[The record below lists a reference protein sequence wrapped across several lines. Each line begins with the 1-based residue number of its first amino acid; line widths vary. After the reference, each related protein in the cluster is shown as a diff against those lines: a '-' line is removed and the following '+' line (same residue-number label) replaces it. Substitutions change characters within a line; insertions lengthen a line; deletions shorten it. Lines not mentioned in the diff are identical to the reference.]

1 MGNFWQDLRYG
12 ARMLARRPGF
22 TLVAVAALAL
32 GIGANSAI
40 FSVVNGVMLKP
51 LPFDGAERLLAVSV
65 RAANDGD
72 PIWDHSYPNF
82 TDIRDRSETLEGA
95 AAYYPAATFL
105 TGGEEP
111 ELVRGAMTTADL
123 FPMLGAQAA
132 MGRTFTREDDQTG
145 ARRVALLSH
154 GFWERRYG
162 ANPDIVGQE
171 IMLGSRPT
179 LVLGVMP
186 KGFKFPVQTNNVD
199 WWMPLGPALT
209 ERERD
214 GRGIV
219 FMRLIAKRKEGVSL
233 EQAQAELATISK
245 RLEAQYAT
253 TNTGV
258 TFGFTPFHTRLVGDL
273 RLALWVLLGAVG
285 CVLLIACANVANLLL
300 ARAAARYKE
309 ISIRTALGAS
319 RWRIMRQLLT
329 ESVLLATLGGLFG
342 LLLAWWGTDLLV
354 AASPADLPRA
364 AEIALDWRV
373 LIFTAA
379 LSLLTGVVFG
389 LAPALQAS
397 KSEIT
402 ESLKEGGRGS
412 TEGGRSRLRGAL
424 VVAEVAVSLVL
435 LVGAGLLVQSFMRLM
450 NVSPGFDPEG
460 VLAADITFRG
470 ERAKDPVQQ
479 VAAAEEIIERA
490 SQLAGVESV
499 AAVDPVPMGGS
510 FIAFSFQIEG
520 RAPFE
525 PGQVPN
531 ADRRVITP
539 NYFKT
544 MRIPVR
550 SGRAFDER
558 DRADAPPVC
567 IINENFARRHFGGED
582 PVGQRITTDET
593 PDERPREIVGVVG
606 DVRHG
611 GLEEET
617 SPEYYVPLAQR
628 PVPRVTLMARTSGGG
643 DPSALVPSLR
653 GIIRQVDKEIPL
665 YRIHTME
672 ELLSDSVARRRF
684 SMMLLGG
691 FALVALLLAGLGI
704 YGVMSYSVAQRTHEI
719 GIRMAL
725 GAQARDVLKMVI
737 GQGMLLAGG
746 GVLAGLVA
754 AVILT
759 RVMSSLLYGVSATDP
774 MTFGGVAAVLT
785 FVALLS
791 CYLPA
796 RRATKV
802 DPMVALRYE

>member
-12 ARMLARRPGF
+12 ARTLARRPGF

-40 FSVVNGVMLKP
+40 FSVVNAVLLRP
-51 LPFDGAERLLAVSV
+51 LPFEGAERLLAVSAL
-65 RAANDGD
+65 AASDGE

-82 TDIRDRSETLEGA
+82 TDIRDQSQTLEGA
-95 AAYYPAATFL
+95 AAYYPAGTFL

-123 FPMLGAQAA
+123 FPLLGAQAA
-132 MGRTFTREDDQTG
+132 LGRTFTRDDDQIG
-145 ARRVALLSH
+145 ARRVAVLSH

-162 ANPDIVGQE
+162 ANPAIVGQE
-171 IMLGSRPT
+171 IMLGTRPT

-186 KGFKFPVQTNNVD
+186 KGFKFPVQTQNVD
-199 WWMPLGPALT
+199 WWMPLTPALS
-209 ERERD
+209 ERERE
-214 GRGIV
+214 GRGLV
-219 FMRLIAKRKEGVSL
+219 FMRVLAKRKEGVSL
-233 EQAQAELATISK
+233 EQAQAEVATVSK
-245 RLEAQYAT
+245 RLEAQYAA

-258 TFGFTPFHTRLVGDL
+258 SFGFTPFHTRLVGDL

-300 ARAAARYKE
+300 ARAAARSKE

-329 ESVLLATLGGLFG
+329 ESVLLASLGGMMG

-373 LIFTAA
+373 FAFTGA

-389 LAPALQAS
+389 LAPAVQAS

-424 VVAEVAVSLVL
+424 VVAEIAVSLVL
-435 LVGAGLLVQSFMRLM
+435 LVGAGLLVQSFVRLM

-470 ERAKDPVQQ
+470 ERAGDPVYRTTATEQ
-479 VAAAEEIIERA
+479 IIERA
-490 SQLAGVESV
+490 SSMAGVESV
-499 AAVDPVPMGGS
+499 AAVDPVPMGGA
-510 FIAFSFQIEG
+510 FIAFSFRIEG
-520 RAPFE
+520 RPPLD
-525 PGQVPN
+525 PGQEPN
-531 ADRRVITP
+531 ADRRVITA
-539 NYFKT
+539 NYFQT

-550 SGRAFDER
+550 QGRAFDAR
-558 DRADAPPVC
+558 DRADSPPVC
-567 IINENFARRHFGGED
+567 IINENFARQHFGGED
-582 PVGQRITTDET
+582 PLGKRIVTDET

-611 GLEEET
+611 GMESET
-617 SPEYYVPLAQR
+617 SPEYYVPLAQS
-628 PVPRVTLMARTSGGG
+628 PVARVTLMARAAGGG

-653 GIIRQVDKEIPL
+653 GIIRQVDKEVPL

-672 ELLSDSVARRRF
+672 ELLSESVARRRF

-725 GAQARDVLKMVI
+725 GAQGSDVLRMVI
-737 GQGMLLAGG
+737 GQGMLLAGV
-746 GVLAGLVA
+746 GVAAGLVA
-754 AVILT
+754 AFLMT
-759 RVMSSLLYGVSATDP
+759 RVMASLLYGVSATDP
-774 MTFGGVAAVLT
+774 VTFGGVAAVLSA
-785 FVALLS
+785 VALLS
-791 CYLPA
+791 CYIPA